1 MPKTIG
7 NPLSWTAQTLAHAGQ
22 HVGANAAALGG
33 EPIRSE
39 DIRVNA
45 IGLKDIRHA
54 LRRGLEDFGAFRS
67 YVVFL
72 CLIYPV
78 AGLLLAWGIYRQELL
93 PLLFPLISGFA
104 LVGPVAS
111 VGLMELSRQREA
123 GLDPGWGAAFAP
135 FSSPSFGAILVLS
148 LYLGALF
155 VLWMVAAYAIYLV
168 TLGPEPPASLGAFA
182 SEVLTSP
189 AGWTMIVAGF
199 AVGFL
204 FAAAALVA
212 ALASFP
218 LVLDRHAGVPVA
230 LATSLAVVRRNPR
243 AAATWGLIVAAGL
256 VIGALPGLLGL
267 AVVVPVLGHATW
279 HLYRRAVT
287 VR

>member
-22 HVGANAAALGG
+22 HVGASAAALGG
-33 EPIRSE
+33 EAIRPE

-45 IGLKDIRHA
+45 LDGEDIRHA

-67 YVVFL
+67 YVIFL

-93 PLLFPLISGFA
+93 PLLFPLVSGFA
-104 LVGPVAS
+104 LLGPVAS

-155 VLWMVAAYAIYLV
+155 VLWMVAAYAIYLA
-168 TLGPEPPASLGAFA
+168 TLGPEPPASLSAFA
-182 SEVLTSP
+182 ADVLTTP
-189 AGWTMIVAGF
+189 AGWAMIVAGF

-212 ALASFP
+212 ALVSFP
-218 LVLDRHAGVPVA
+218 LVLDRHAGVPLA

-243 AAATWGLIVAAGL
+243 AAATWGLVVAAAL
-256 VIGALPGLLGL
+256 VIGALPALLGL
-267 AVVVPVLGHATW
+267 ALVVPVLGHATW

-287 VR
+287 VS